1 MSAYDPDYWMHQLH
15 VITPK
20 DVERHFQEII
30 DAGIASE
37 SEVRATMKRYIRD
50 AGGTIEDLAAKWT
63 RDLEL
68 ARAVYE
74 YNQEIHRRLQRRR
87 AASAARASEDQS
99 KLRALIE
106 RYPETALRVIAE
118 IQRGQNPSPPPQD
131 GDDT

>member
-1 MSAYDPDYWMHQLH
+1 MPAYDPDYWMHQLH

-74 YNQEIHRRLQRRR
+74 YNQEIHRRLQQRR

-99 KLRALIE
+99 KLRALIDQ
-106 RYPETALRVIAE
+106 YPETALRVIAE

>member
-1 MSAYDPDYWMHQLH
+1 MPAYDPDYWMHQLH

-37 SEVRATMKRYIRD
+37 TEVRATMKRYIRD

-74 YNQEIHRRLQRRR
+74 YNQEIHRRLQQRR
-87 AASAARASEDQS
+87 AASAAQASEDQS
-99 KLRALIE
+99 TLRALIDQ
-106 RYPETALRVIAE
+106 YPETALRVIAE

>member
-1 MSAYDPDYWMHQLH
+1 MPAYDPDYWMHQLH

-37 SEVRATMKRYIRD
+37 SEVRATMRRYIRD

-74 YNQEIHRRLQRRR
+74 YNQEIHRRLQQRR

-99 KLRALIE
+99 KLRALIDQ
-106 RYPETALRVIAE
+106 YPETALRVIAE

>member
-1 MSAYDPDYWMHQLH
+1 MPAYDPDYWMHQLH

-37 SEVRATMKRYIRD
+37 TEVRATMRRYIRD

-63 RDLEL
+63 EQLKI
-68 ARAVYE
+68 ARAVHE
-74 YNQEIHRRLQRRR
+74 YIEEIHRRLRERGS
-87 AASAARASEDQS
+87 ASAARASEDQS
-99 KLRALIE
+99 KLRALIDQ
-106 RYPETALRVIAE
+106 YPETALRVIAE
-118 IQRGQNPSPPPQD
+118 IQNPSPPPQD

>member
-1 MSAYDPDYWMHQLH
+1 MPAYDPDYWMHQLQ

-37 SEVRATMKRYIRD
+37 SEVRATMRRYIRD

-74 YNQEIHRRLQRRR
+74 YNQEIHRRLQQRR
-87 AASAARASEDQS
+87 AASASEDQS
-99 KLRALIE
+99 KLRALIDQ
-106 RYPETALRVIAE
+106 YPETALRVIAE